1 MRSSKQHPIS
11 FLNEKVCA
19 WQNSPYKKP
28 DDEHLK
34 LKFFFIEAT
43 AFGRV
48 PILCVFAL
56 ALLVLVGKVTGLL

>member
-1 MRSSKQHPIS
+1 MPRP
-11 FLNEKVCA
+11 
-19 WQNSPYKKP
+19 PKKS

-56 ALLVLVGKVTGLL
+56 ALLVLIGKGAGVL